1 MHVRDGLHQTLT
13 SSSSWCNA
21 VESHADQNMLDG
33 ESRFDLT
40 FDPCNA
46 NINSLCPIKAK
57 VPVRANGIIPVAQSD
72 VANIPG
78 TSHPVISSPSASP
91 RPQVGPNVELD
102 IALTIP
108 DFEGQAI
115 LRIFANSTQ
124 TQIGCYS
131 AVVTNGATFAHASAV
146 GPILAVFT
154 LVAIIASFVTAVYGE
169 DVSTIRTHY
178 AHSLSVAVVFAVW
191 HHIFLTGALSLHWP
205 SVLTA
210 FWSNFAWAAGMIDND
225 SMQRS
230 IDALLGE
237 KQGNASMVGAA
248 AVLGAAYFDDQSFF
262 SPDVIYKDGGHKVST
277 RSLLH
282 SSVGSPP
289 LGSPRLAKRAVDS
302 NATDGFTW
310 YGKPV
315 RPGLPLPGNYYGFP
329 ATLAQANIAISNAF
343 MTAFLWLLIAVV
355 CVVGAIVALKFTLE
369 LLSLTGP
376 LAKDRL
382 TLFRRRWARIAVMAA
397 SRTVG
402 HRIIDNGPWF

>member
-1 MHVRDGLHQTLT
+1 
-13 SSSSWCNA
+13 
-21 VESHADQNMLDG
+21 MLDG

-40 FDPCNA
+40 FNPCNA

-78 TSHPVISSPSASP
+78 TSHLIDLSPSASP
-91 RPQVGPNVELD
+91 PSTSRTNVELD

-131 AVVTNGATFAHASAV
+131 AVVTNGVTFAHASAV
-146 GPILAVFT
+146 GPVLAVFT
-154 LVAIIASFVTAVYGE
+154 LMAIIASFVTAVYGE
-169 DVSTIRTHY
+169 DVATIRTHY

-205 SVLTA
+205 SVLPA
-210 FWSNFAWAAGMIDND
+210 FWSNFAWAAGMIDSG

-230 IDALLGE
+230 IDALLGSR
-237 KQGNASMVGAA
+237 QGNASMVGAA
-248 AVLGAAYFDDQSFF
+248 AVLGTAWFDDQSFF
-262 SPDVIYKDGGHKVST
+262 SPDVIYKEGGHKVST
-277 RSLLH
+277 RSILD
-282 SSVGSPP
+282 SSIGLPSRGR
-289 LGSPRLAKRAVDS
+289 LGLAKRGVDS

-315 RPGLPLPGNYYGFP
+315 RQGLPLPGNYYGFP
-329 ATLAQANIAISNAF
+329 ATLAQANIAMSNAF

-355 CVVGAIVALKFTLE
+355 CVVGAIVILKSTLE
-369 LLSLTGP
+369 LLSMTG
-376 LAKDRL
+376 LVAKDRL
-382 TLFRRRWARIAVMAA
+382 TLFRRRWTRITIMAA

-402 HRIIDNGPWF
+402 HRIVYREGRVIRWLTHLAP